1 MTYGDSLSGIWLGH
15 LPGPNQFPWANA
27 EYAEPDRIESIALR
41 VTAGAAQTLISGAV
55 SGETIHVHE
64 LRFTQP
70 IGIFFGGPTRATFN
84 RVPSSGSSV
93 VVEVVTLEDFAA
105 GAGQPLA
112 SHTAEKKGAD
122 NRNPLFTL
130 EASESL
136 TVQHNQ
142 DGTYD
147 CTTKFSRHK

>member
-1 MTYGDSLSGIWLGH
+1 MTYGDPVSGIWLGR
-15 LPGPNQFPWANA
+15 LPSDNQFPWANE
-27 EYAEPDRIESIALR
+27 EYAEPDRIESVSLR
-41 VTAGAAQTLISGAV
+41 VVAGAAQTLISGAV
-55 SGETIHVHE
+55 SGESILVHE

-70 IGIFFGGPTRATFN
+70 IGVFFGGPTRATFN
-84 RVPSSGSSV
+84 RVPSSGSAIT
-93 VVEVVTLEDFAA
+93 VEVVTLEDFAA
-105 GAGQPLA
+105 GPGQPLA

-136 TVQHNQ
+136 TVRHDQ

-147 CTTKFSRHK
+147 CTARFSRHK